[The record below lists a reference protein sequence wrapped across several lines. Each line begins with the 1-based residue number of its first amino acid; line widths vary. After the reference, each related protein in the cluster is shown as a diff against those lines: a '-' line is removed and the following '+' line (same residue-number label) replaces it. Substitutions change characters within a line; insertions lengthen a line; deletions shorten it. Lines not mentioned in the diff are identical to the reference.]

1 VTPTRHACL
10 AGATDGAPGLRKHGR
25 RARERFLLRLC
36 AVRTRAIVLSLVVSL
51 LSLALA
57 VYGATSSRADAPAP
71 TGSPATSLSAARFFV
86 LLPDGRVEI
95 TDAWSRR
102 VFRWDG
108 LRWVQTESRSLARSD
123 SR

>member
-1 VTPTRHACL
+1 LLLPPFAMRTPSRVL
-10 AGATDGAPGLRKHGR
+10 
-25 RARERFLLRLC
+25 
-36 AVRTRAIVLSLVVSL
+36 VLSLLVSL
-51 LSLALA
+51 ISLGLA
-57 VYGATSSRADAPAP
+57 VHSATSSRAEAPPARP
-71 TGSPATSLSAARFFV
+71 SAPATSLAAARFFV

-108 LRWVQTESRSLARSD
+108 QRWQQSESRTAASSD